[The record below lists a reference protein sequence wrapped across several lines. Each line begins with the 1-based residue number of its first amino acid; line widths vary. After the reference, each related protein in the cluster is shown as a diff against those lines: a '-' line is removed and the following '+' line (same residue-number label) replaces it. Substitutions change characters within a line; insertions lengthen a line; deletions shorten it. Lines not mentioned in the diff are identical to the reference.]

1 MEISKQEFE
10 AITKLV
16 PKKRYDYFIKRIC
29 DWEQVWTLY
38 DDDCIILNEDKK
50 GDLFILLFPFEPFA
64 SYYAIRTE
72 GMQNAVCKSYSIKDF
87 FGSFLE
93 KLLSNNIT
101 KALVFPIPNGF
112 GLNVPIKTIKED
124 VNEEL
129 ENYE

>member
-1 MEISKQEFE
+1 MIGNKCG
-10 AITKLV
+10 
-16 PKKRYDYFIKRIC
+16 RYINDDY
-29 DWEQVWTLY
+29 
-38 DDDCIILNEDKK
+38 IILNEDKK

-64 SYYAIRTE
+64 SYYAIKTE
-72 GMQNAVCKSYSIKDF
+72 GMQNAVCKSYSIEDF

-112 GLNVPIKTIKED
+112 GLNVPIKTIKEN

-129 ENYE
+129 ENYK

>member
-16 PKKRYDYFIKRIC
+16 PEKRYDYFIKRIC

-72 GMQNAVCKSYSIKDF
+72 GMRNAVCKSYSIEDF

>member
-16 PKKRYDYFIKRIC
+16 PEKRYDYFIKRIC

-64 SYYAIRTE
+64 SYYAIRKE
-72 GMQNAVCKSYSIKDF
+72 GMQNAVCKSYSIEDF